1 MKRFNINIIF
11 VSFALIV
18 LITSCNIYKTVD
30 VGDVN
35 DVKFRGMAGNKLSL
49 DLKVPIS
56 NPNNFKLKIKSL
68 DFDISVNDRFIGKMK
83 NDTLIIVPKHFDG
96 VQDFPVYVQLDN
108 LLTNAMMFYKLKK
121 EKQVEIKVE
130 GEIIVKSFLHNKK
143 IKVSEKQVVDIGE
156 KLKKINL

>member
-1 MKRFNINIIF
+1 MKYLYNKLAIGFVIITMLF
-11 VSFALIV
+11 TA
-18 LITSCNIYKTVD
+18 CNVYKMVD

-35 DVKFRGMAGNKLSL
+35 DVKFRGMEGNKLSL

-83 NDTLIIVPKHFDG
+83 NDTLITVPKHFDG
-96 VQDFPVYVQLDN
+96 VQSFPVYVQLDN
-108 LLTNAMMFYKLKK
+108 LLSNAMMLYKLKK

-130 GEIIVKSFLHNKK
+130 GKLIVRSFLHYKK
-143 IKVSEKQVVDIGE
+143 IKVSEKQTVDIGE